1 MSRFAADRGLRV
13 LITGAADGVG
23 LACAHAFGERGA
35 ELILADSDGAGLT
48 RATDAVG
55 GFSRFC
61 DVVSEASV
69 TVFAAEIAARFGSVD
84 VLINAAGRAY
94 VRTLGMMLMSRALM
108 PLLRRGDG
116 RRLIVNIAPAGGFV
130 RTTSI
135 FPYAG
140 SSEGFAGLSD
150 ALAEQTR
157 GSQISVVSITPRLR
171 RAAAK
176 RRAREIRSTASNRS
190 TRTPPPPACSAWS
203 RRAGR
208 NGGSGRC
215 GATAGRESRC

>member
-157 GSQISVVSITPRLR
+157 GSEISVVSITPRLR
-171 RAAAK
+171 RGPGEAPGAGNPFYRFEQVDEDATAASVFGLVASSRPEWRQRPLRRD
-176 RRAREIRSTASNRS
+176 RRA
-190 TRTPPPPACSAWS
+190 
-203 RRAGR
+203 
-208 NGGSGRC
+208 
-215 GATAGRESRC
+215 